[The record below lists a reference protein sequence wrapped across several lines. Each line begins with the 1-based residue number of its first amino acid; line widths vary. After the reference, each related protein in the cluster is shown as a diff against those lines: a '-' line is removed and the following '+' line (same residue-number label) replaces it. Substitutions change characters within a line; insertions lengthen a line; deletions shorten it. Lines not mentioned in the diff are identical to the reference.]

1 MTGTSL
7 TTSGYGFQEQMTLAK
22 ELVTTGFLPSSVKT
36 PAQALAI
43 IQTGK
48 ELGIGPMHALR
59 SIHIIQGKPTLSA
72 ELQLAMFKAKG
83 GRAVWK
89 ESTETKAT
97 LWLKHPNGD
106 EHEETF
112 TIEDARRANLLGKDG
127 WKMYAKAMLRAR
139 TSSAGLRA
147 VAPDI
152 VAGIYDPEELGA
164 DLNERGE
171 VVLPPSTVE
180 TEVEPNR
187 DAQHD
192 GPTDK
197 QLVFFAKLL
206 KSSVW
211 TEEEVEGYKDTAQA
225 ATRES
230 MTALLDEILTEG
242 KRRDALRKAESAEKK
257 EAVESGAD

>member
-22 ELVTTGFLPSSVKT
+22 ELVTTGFLPISVKT

-83 GRAVWK
+83 GRVVWDVSTDAV
-89 ESTETKAT
+89 AT
-97 LWLKHPNGD
+97 ISLVHPNGD
-106 EHEETF
+106 KHTETF
-112 TIEDARRANLLGKDG
+112 TIEDAKRAGITNKDG
-127 WKMYAKAMLRAR
+127 WKNYPKAMLRAR
-139 TSSAGLRA
+139 ASSAGLRA

-152 VAGIYDPEELGA
+152 VAGIYDPEELGV

-171 VVLPPSTVE
+171 IVLPPSTV
-180 TEVEPNR
+180 VEDAPVAVATPNS
-187 DAQHD
+187 
-192 GPTDK
+192 PTAPQWELFDK
-197 QLVFFAKLL
+197 LI
-206 KSSVW
+206 KSHVW
-211 TEEEVEGYKDTAQA
+211 SEEEVTAYRDTANG
-225 ATRES
+225 TDRPG
-230 MTALLDEILTEG
+230 MKALLDEILKEG
-242 KRRDALRKAESAEKK
+242 KRRKEAEKQDDGVT
-257 EAVESGAD
+257 AAS